1 MMFKVLAS
9 GSKGNCSFL
18 KCHGL
23 NLLIDVGI
31 NYKTL
36 EVKLGEI
43 SVSPSDIDVILITHS
58 HSDHIKGLS
67 TLIKKTNKKIYIHE
81 TLVDDMLSFTDNN
94 HIEIIGDSF
103 EMEGVTIKL
112 IPLSH
117 DVVGFGFLI
126 ESDNKSIVY
135 MTDTG
140 YINKKYYDMLTN
152 KTIYLIE
159 ANHDVEMLMNGP
171 YPYYLKQRVVGD
183 YGHLSNE
190 ACAKFLKRCIGK
202 NTEYILLAHISENNN
217 TKELAYKS
225 IEKELVK
232 IDFPK
237 EKIIVT
243 DQYESGEAIE
253 V

>member
-1 MMFKVLAS
+1 MKFKVLAS
-9 GSKGNCSFL
+9 GSKGNSSFL
-18 KCHGL
+18 RI
-23 NLLIDVGI
+23 NNVNILIDIGI

-36 EVKLGEI
+36 EYKLGDI
-43 SVSPSDIDVILITHS
+43 NVSPSDIDIILITHS
-58 HSDHIKGLS
+58 HSDHVKGLS

-81 TLVDDMLSFTDNN
+81 NLLDDMLNYIDKN
-94 HIEIIGDSF
+94 HMVLIEDTFNIGDI
-103 EMEGVTIKL
+103 TINL

-117 DVVGFGFLI
+117 DVVGYGFVI
-126 ESDNKSIVY
+126 EANNKSIVY
-135 MTDTG
+135 ITDTG
-140 YINKKYYDMLTN
+140 YINKKYYNKLTN

-190 ACAKFLKRCIGK
+190 ACAKFLKKCIGE

-217 TKELAYKS
+217 TKELAYES

-243 DQYESGEAIE
+243 DQYESGESIE